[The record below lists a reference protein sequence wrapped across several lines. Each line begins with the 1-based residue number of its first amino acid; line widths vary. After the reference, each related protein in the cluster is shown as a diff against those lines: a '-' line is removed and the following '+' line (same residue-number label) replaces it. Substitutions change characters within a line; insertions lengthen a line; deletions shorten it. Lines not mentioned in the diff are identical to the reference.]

1 MKFILVL
8 FFAVLAVASAQRT
21 RYRYLHPVLLP
32 FNPFRGGDDEY
43 AASLGGA
50 DVGAYRRS
58 QITRGGFRGYRDTE
72 ISGFIPKAL
81 TTKELENSKLI
92 MKNFWKHWTF
102 NLIITDC

>member
-21 RYRYLHPVLLP
+21 RYRYLHPVLFP
-32 FNPFRGGDDEY
+32 FNPFHRGADEY

-58 QITRGGFRGYRDTE
+58 QISRGGYGRGYRDTE
-72 ISGFIPKAL
+72 VSGLIYSESFNYERTGKFEIDHG
-81 TTKELENSKLI
+81 ELLETLD
-92 MKNFWKHWTF
+92 F
-102 NLIITDC
+102 